1 MSATLCNQLLTADVP
16 ILEEAPVLKA
26 EEFEQFM
33 ASVGQQSTVGRQS
46 DDGGEVGKLDSQQG
60 GAEGSLAGKILCEC
74 SPLTCHEGELAF
86 TQSLVS
92 TLVSRPMFQLL
103 QNGPRSLLI

>member
-1 MSATLCNQLLTADVP
+1 MR
-16 ILEEAPVLKA
+16 A

-46 DDGGEVGKLDSQQG
+46 DVGEVGKLDSQQR

-74 SPLTCHEGELAF
+74 SPLTCDEGELVF
-86 TQSLVS
+86 TQSLAAI
-92 TLVSRPMFQLL
+92 VSRPMFQLL
-103 QNGPRSLLI
+103 QNGPRSLQI